1 MITNATYQG
10 DYRILV
16 QFDDGVKR
24 LADFLPFI
32 SSSKFAFVR
41 KYLNKDLFR
50 QFYVNNWGL
59 CWGDN
64 DFDINPQDI
73 HDGKF
78 DAHA

>member
-10 DYRILV
+10 NYNILV
-16 QFDDGVKR
+16 QFDDGTTR
-24 LADFLPFI
+24 LTDFFPFL

-50 QFYVNNWGL
+50 QFYFNSWGL

-64 DFDINPQDI
+64 EFDINPIDI
-73 HDGKF
+73 YNGKF
-78 DAHA
+78 DAQV